1 MIIDPAG
8 EQCPHAVPRYAR
20 VDVIGGI
27 LLMMIAL
34 LVWFGAIELE
44 FGTIT
49 DIRSGT
55 LPTILSIALAIVGLG
70 VVLQGLFQPSENSER
85 LELAIR
91 PTALI
96 ILSIGVFGLFIRG
109 GIFGPVTA
117 PQLGLLVVGPLTV
130 FISGCAADRLRLGS
144 LVVLAFGLT
153 SALLLIFVDVL
164 AVNIPVYPKAIADS
178 LNASVG
184 EYFALRASYI
194 VYAMI
199 ALGLYLILYMSAER
213 TRG

>member
-1 MIIDPAG
+1 MIVEPAG
-8 EQCPHAVPRYAR
+8 EDRPDAVPRYAR

-27 LLMMIAL
+27 LLMTIAL
-34 LVWFGAIELE
+34 LVWVGAIELE
-44 FGTIT
+44 FGSIT
-49 DIRSGT
+49 DIQSGT
-55 LPTILSIALAIVGLG
+55 LPTILAIALAIVGLG
-70 VVLQGLFQPSENSER
+70 VVLQGLLQPPESSEG

-109 GIFGPVTA
+109 GNFGLVST

-130 FISGCAADRLRLGS
+130 FISGCAADKLRVQS

-164 AVNIPVYPKAIADS
+164 AVNIPVYPKAIADF
-178 LNASVG
+178 LNTSMG
-184 EYFALRASYI
+184 EYFALRAGYV

-199 ALGLYLILYMSAER
+199 AVGLYITLYMSAER
-213 TRG
+213 KRG

>member
-1 MIIDPAG
+1 LIIEPAG
-8 EQCPHAVPRYAR
+8 EQRPRPVPRFAR
-20 VDVIGGI
+20 VDVIGGL
-27 LLMMIAL
+27 LLMTIAL

-70 VVLQGLFQPSENSER
+70 VVLQGLFQPPGSSER
-85 LELAIR
+85 LELTIR

-109 GIFGPVTA
+109 GNFGLLST

-130 FISGCAADRLRLGS
+130 FIAGCAADRVRVRS

-164 AVNIPVYPKAIADS
+164 AVNIPVYPKAIADVLNTS
-178 LNASVG
+178 LG
-184 EYFALRASYI
+184 EYFALRAGYV

-213 TRG
+213 KRG

>member
-1 MIIDPAG
+1 MT
-8 EQCPHAVPRYAR
+8 
-20 VDVIGGI
+20 
-27 LLMMIAL
+27 IAL

-70 VVLQGLFQPSENSER
+70 VVLQGLFQPPGSSER
-85 LELAIR
+85 LELTIR

-109 GIFGPVTA
+109 GNFGLLST

-130 FISGCAADRLRLGS
+130 FIAGCAADRLRVRS

-164 AVNIPVYPKAIADS
+164 AVNIPVYPKAIADVLNTS
-178 LNASVG
+178 LG
-184 EYFALRASYI
+184 EYFALRAGYV

-213 TRG
+213 KRG